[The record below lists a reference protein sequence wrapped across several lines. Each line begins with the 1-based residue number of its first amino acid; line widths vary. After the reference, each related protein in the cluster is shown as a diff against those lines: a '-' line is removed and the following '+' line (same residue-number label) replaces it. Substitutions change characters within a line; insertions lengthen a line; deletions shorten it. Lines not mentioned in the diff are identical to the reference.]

1 MSSMHPIQR
10 TSELWNLSPAL
21 FAVLRAPSELSEAGQ
36 SQGWSDAECDSQD
49 KGHAE
54 QGICHQGIEITAT
67 SYHDK
72 GWE

>member
-10 TSELWNLSPAL
+10 TSELWDLSPTLPAML
-21 FAVLRAPSELSEAGQ
+21 CASSELNKAGQ
-36 SQGWSDAECDSQD
+36 SQGGSDARCDSQA
-49 KGHAE
+49 KGHAQ
-54 QGICHQGIEITAT
+54 QGRDCLGIEITET

>member
-1 MSSMHPIQR
+1 MSSMHPIER

-21 FAVLRAPSELSEAGQ
+21 SAVLRAPSELSEAGQ
-36 SQGWSDAECDSQD
+36 SQGRTDAGCDSQD
-49 KGHAE
+49 KRFP
-54 QGICHQGIEITAT
+54 QQKRDCLGIEITAT